1 MALRKKTPVRGP
13 LGPFSFPSG
22 RRPLVAGNWKMNYNH
37 LEAIGL
43 VQKLIFSLS
52 EEQTARAEVAV
63 LPPFVDIRSVQTLVD
78 GDQVSIAYGAQDLS
92 PHDSGAYTGD
102 VAGPMLAK
110 LGCRFVVVGHSE
122 RRRHHH
128 EDDALVN
135 SKVVAAYRNGLTPIL
150 CVGEDDSVRENGDH
164 LAFTAAQL
172 TSGLAGVTPE
182 QAETVVLAYEP
193 IWAIGT
199 GAVATPEDAQEVCAS
214 LRSELAALY
223 STELAD
229 RVRIL
234 YGGSVKP
241 SNAAELLA
249 CDDVDGALVG
259 GASLDPVEFARIC
272 VTAGET
278 VGTAS

>member
-1 MALRKKTPVRGP
+1 MALRKKSPAKSA
-13 LGPFSFPSG
+13 LGPFTYPFG

-43 VQKLIFSLS
+43 VQKLIFSLN

-78 GDQVSIAYGAQDLS
+78 GDQVAIYYGAQDLS

-110 LGCRFVVVGHSE
+110 LGCRYVVVGHSE
-122 RRRHHH
+122 RRQHHH
-128 EDDALVN
+128 EDDDVVN
-135 SKVVAAYRNGLTPIL
+135 SKVLAAYRNGLVPIL
-150 CVGEDDSVRENGDH
+150 CVGEDHAARADGDH

-172 TSGLAGVTPE
+172 KAALRGVSVE
-182 QAETVVLAYEP
+182 QAETLVIAYEP

-199 GAVATPEDAQEVCAS
+199 GEVATPEDAQEVCTS

-223 STELAD
+223 SPELAD
-229 RVRIL
+229 GVRVL
-234 YGGSVKP
+234 YGGSVKAA
-241 SNAAELLA
+241 NAAELMA
-249 CDDVDGALVG
+249 QRDVDGALVG
-259 GASLDPVEFARIC
+259 GASLDPADFAEIC
-272 VTAGET
+272 IVAGAT
-278 VGTAS
+278 VDAPS